1 MMIRKRYIRPAIYHY
16 FPMGDKDMMHATEEQ
31 YRTKISFRDYEASS
45 SLYVQMF
52 DQKFDVPPSK
62 IYRPDAKLMDANRL
76 LVEGSFEANLPI
88 GTRIEVYYMQ
98 YNKTKRIV
106 NLKKRYNL
114 KSDTFSFREE
124 IELEKGAEFFKLAF
138 KFYLTDSSYEEPYI
152 VMNDAW
158 LSLFADEPLDE
169 KDEEDE
175 EDDAHVI

>member
-16 FPMGDKDMMHATEEQ
+16 FPMGDKDLMHLTEEQ
-31 YRTKISFRDYEASS
+31 YRTKVSFRDYEASS

-76 LVEGSFEANLPI
+76 LVEGSFEAHLPI
-88 GTRIEVYYMQ
+88 GTRIEIYYMQ

-106 NLKKRYNL
+106 NLKKKYNV
-114 KSDTFSFREE
+114 KSETFSFRED

-138 KFYLTDSSYEEPYI
+138 KFYLTDSSYEDPFI
-152 VMNDAW
+152 LMNDVW
-158 LSLFADEPLDE
+158 LTVYADESLE
-169 KDEEDE
+169 ADEEE
-175 EDDAHVI
+175 GDAHAI

>member
-52 DQKFDVPPSK
+52 DQNFDVPPSK

-106 NLKKRYNL
+106 TLKKRHSW

-124 IELEKGAEFFKLAF
+124 IELEDGAQFFKLAF
-138 KFYLTDSSYEEPYI
+138 KFFLTDLSYAEPHI
-152 VMNDAW
+152 IMNDVW
-158 LSLFADEPLDE
+158 LSLFADEPLVE
-169 KDEEDE
+169 KDEEDDE
-175 EDDAHVI
+175 HVI